1 MICSDGEP
9 MPKKKW
15 GQVVVKK
22 KNKKKKKNTGSN
34 LAYYVVYRDRGA
46 KGALW
51 GAFLCP
57 MVSLIHFF

>member
-22 KNKKKKKNTGSN
+22 KKKKKKKNRFKSC
-34 LAYYVVYRDRGA
+34 L
-46 KGALW
+46 
-51 GAFLCP
+51 LCG
-57 MVSLIHFF
+57 L